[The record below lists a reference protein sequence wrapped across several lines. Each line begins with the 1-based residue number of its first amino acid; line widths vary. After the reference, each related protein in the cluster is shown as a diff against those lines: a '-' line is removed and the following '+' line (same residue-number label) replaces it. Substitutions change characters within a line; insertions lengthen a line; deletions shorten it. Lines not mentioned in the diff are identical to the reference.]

1 MAARRISGWI
11 LAAIVALGGCAPAAQ
26 VVVTDNGRTT
36 PARPAA
42 SDLSTVAPT
51 PSAELPHMATA
62 EPATRPAARP
72 TAMNEQPPPHAA
84 TTDPSTPIPSPD
96 APSAAT
102 VEPGSPSTSLVA
114 LSAGGKPIQSFRVGS
129 GETVV
134 AIVGGIHGG
143 YEWNS
148 ILLAEALL
156 DYYRARPKEIPAGIA
171 LDIIPNANP
180 DGLYAVTGFD
190 GPFTAADIA
199 TDSTPG
205 RFNGN
210 GVDLNRNWDCN
221 WAAAALWR
229 DQIVFGGE
237 FPFSEPETRGLSDYL
252 LNLQPVVVIFLH
264 SAADALYVSGC
275 DGIHAPSY
283 TLAQVYGQ
291 ASGYPI
297 NEVFDSYPIT
307 GDAGDWLTLQ
317 GIPSFTVELYSHE
330 SLDWE
335 RNLAGL
341 SALLD
346 YYAAAIPSATL
357 APAVTTIGGGTP

>member
-1 MAARRISGWI
+1 M
-11 LAAIVALGGCAPAAQ
+11 PAA
-26 VVVTDNGRTT
+26 VT
-36 PARPAA
+36 
-42 SDLSTVAPT
+42 LHV
-51 PSAELPHMATA
+51 
-62 EPATRPAARP
+62 
-72 TAMNEQPPPHAA
+72 
-84 TTDPSTPIPSPD
+84 
-96 APSAAT
+96 
-102 VEPGSPSTSLVA
+102 
-114 LSAGGKPIQSFRVGS
+114 
-129 GETVV
+129 
-134 AIVGGIHGG
+134 
-143 YEWNS
+143 
-148 ILLAEALL
+148 
-156 DYYRARPKEIPAGIA
+156 
-171 LDIIPNANP
+171 IPNANP
-180 DGLYAVTGFD
+180 DGLFAVLGFD
-190 GPFTAADIA
+190 GPFTPGNFPA
-199 TDSTPG
+199 TDPTVYLPG

-229 DQIVFGGE
+229 DQTVFGGE

-317 GIPSFTVELYSHE
+317 GIPSFTVELYSHK

-335 RNLAGL
+335 RNLAGI

-346 YYAAAIPSATL
+346 YYAAATPSATL
-357 APAVTTIGGGTP
+357 AATATATGGGTP